1 MSRSTTPTITPRHDL
16 SAIEIDRLEDRIYEY
31 NCRSTGQRD
40 GKQLGFL
47 AVDERGMQ
55 VGAIAGYT
63 WAGVAEIKQL
73 WVDEDHRGKGLG
85 QGLLGA
91 AVNEAIARDC
101 HTVWALSYDFQAPR
115 FYEKHGFE
123 RVAELKDW
131 PPGHA
136 HIVLRRLL
144 KSNS

>member
-40 GKQLGFL
+40 GKRLGFL

-101 HTVWALSYDFQAPR
+101 HTVWALSYDFQ
-115 FYEKHGFE
+115 
-123 RVAELKDW
+123 
-131 PPGHA
+131 
-136 HIVLRRLL
+136 
-144 KSNS
+144 